1 MQTVLRCHMEAFAAI
16 GGVPNEIL
24 YDRMKTAVIGEAGGS
39 IVYNRALVDFARHYG
54 YQPKACRPYRAKT
67 KGKVERPYRYI
78 REDFF
83 LARSFRNLDDLNAQ
97 LGYWLDSVANPRVPA
112 VSDLLREIRPAPLPT
127 FEVRFE
133 TPAGGWF
140 TAAQK
145 AELWER
151 WKNGQSAA
159 AISRALERKNKTG
172 VERIVVLHGGIGPA
186 PRRRALAAL
195 RFEEREEI
203 SRGIAVGR
211 SIRQIAQ
218 GLGRAPSTVSRE
230 IRRNGGSQAYR
241 ANRADRRARE
251 RALRPKPCRLAL
263 YSALRWRVAQKL
275 ALQWSP
281 QQISGWLKQEF
292 PTHQDMQISHEAI
305 YRSLFIQTRGVLKK
319 ELAAQL
325 RTARRMRHP
334 KSHNAKSGQGH
345 ILDMV
350 SIRERPAEIEDRAV
364 PGHWE
369 GDLLT
374 GANDTHIATLVERN
388 TRFTMLIKIPRK
400 DTTTVVAALAK
411 HISQLP
417 EELRRSL
424 TWDQG
429 KEMHAHKR
437 FTVATNVQVYFC
449 DPRSPWQRGSNENTN
464 GLLRQYLPRG
474 TDFSRISQSYLN
486 AIALR
491 LNQRPRKT
499 LGFQT
504 PADRL
509 QAVLH

>member
-1 MQTVLRCHMEAFAAI
+1 MVTSRI
-16 GGVPNEIL
+16 
-24 YDRMKTAVIGEAGGS
+24 
-39 IVYNRALVDFARHYG
+39 
-54 YQPKACRPYRAKT
+54 
-67 KGKVERPYRYI
+67 
-78 REDFF
+78 
-83 LARSFRNLDDLNAQ
+83 
-97 LGYWLDSVANPRVPA
+97 
-112 VSDLLREIRPAPLPT
+112 
-127 FEVRFE
+127 
-133 TPAGGWF
+133 WF

-145 AELWER
+145 VELWER

-172 VERIVVLHGGIGPA
+172 VERIVVCHGGRGA
-186 PRRRALAAL
+186 GAA
-195 RFEEREEI
+195 
-203 SRGIAVGR
+203 
-211 SIRQIAQ
+211 
-218 GLGRAPSTVSRE
+218 
-230 IRRNGGSQAYR
+230 
-241 ANRADRRARE
+241 
-251 RALRPKPCRLAL
+251 
-263 YSALRWRVAQKL
+263 
-275 ALQWSP
+275 
-281 QQISGWLKQEF
+281 
-292 PTHQDMQISHEAI
+292 
-305 YRSLFIQTRGVLKK
+305 
-319 ELAAQL
+319 
-325 RTARRMRHP
+325 
-334 KSHNAKSGQGH
+334 
-345 ILDMV
+345 
-350 SIRERPAEIEDRAV
+350 

-388 TRFTMLIKIPRK
+388 TRFTMLVKIPRK

-411 HISQLP
+411 HIGKLP

-464 GLLRQYLPRG
+464 GLLRQYFPRG
-474 TDFSRISQSYLN
+474 TNFSRVSQSYLN

-499 LGFQT
+499 LGFET

>member
-1 MQTVLRCHMEAFAAI
+1 MGLH
-16 GGVPNEIL
+16 
-24 YDRMKTAVIGEAGGS
+24 
-39 IVYNRALVDFARHYG
+39 AR
-54 YQPKACRPYRAKT
+54 
-67 KGKVERPYRYI
+67 I
-78 REDFF
+78 
-83 LARSFRNLDDLNAQ
+83 
-97 LGYWLDSVANPRVPA
+97 
-112 VSDLLREIRPAPLPT
+112 
-127 FEVRFE
+127 
-133 TPAGGWF
+133 WF

-159 AISRALERKNKTG
+159 AISRALERRNKTG
-172 VERIVVLHGGIGPA
+172 VERIVVLHGGIAPA

-195 RFEEREEI
+195 RLEEREEI
-203 SRGIAVGR
+203 SRGIAASW
-211 SIRQIAQ
+211 SIRRIAQ

-230 IRRNGGSQAYR
+230 IRRNGGLLGYR
-241 ANRADRRARE
+241 ANQADRRTWE

-263 YSALRWRVAQKL
+263 HRELRWCVAQKL

-281 QQISGWLKQEF
+281 EQISGWLKQEF
-292 PTHQDMQISHEAI
+292 PTDQDMQISHEVI

-319 ELAAQL
+319 ELAAHL
-325 RTARRMRHP
+325 RTARRMRRP
-334 KSHNAKSGQGH
+334 KSHNTKSGQGH
-345 ILDMV
+345 IVDMV
-350 SIRERPAEIEDRAV
+350 SIRERPAEVEDRAV

-388 TRFTMLIKIPRK
+388 TRFTMLVRIPRK
-400 DTTTVVAALAK
+400 DTTTVVAMLAK
-411 HISQLP
+411 HIRKLP
-417 EELRRSL
+417 KELRRSL

-437 FTVATNVQVYFC
+437 FTVATDVQVYFC
-449 DPRSPWQRGSNENTN
+449 EPRSPWQRGSNENTN
-464 GLLRQYLPRG
+464 GLLRQYFPRG

-499 LGFQT
+499 LGFET
-504 PADRL
+504 PADRI

>member
-1 MQTVLRCHMEAFAAI
+1 MGRCAMGLH
-16 GGVPNEIL
+16 
-24 YDRMKTAVIGEAGGS
+24 
-39 IVYNRALVDFARHYG
+39 ARI
-54 YQPKACRPYRAKT
+54 C
-67 KGKVERPYRYI
+67 
-78 REDFF
+78 
-83 LARSFRNLDDLNAQ
+83 
-97 LGYWLDSVANPRVPA
+97 
-112 VSDLLREIRPAPLPT
+112 
-127 FEVRFE
+127 
-133 TPAGGWF
+133 F

-159 AISRALERKNKTG
+159 AISRALERRNKTG
-172 VERIVVLHGGIGPA
+172 REGIVVPHGGIAPA

-195 RFEEREEI
+195 RLEEREEI
-203 SRGIAVGR
+203 SRGIAASR

-230 IRRNGGSQAYR
+230 IRRNGGRQGYR
-241 ANRADRRARE
+241 ANQADRRTWERE
-251 RALRPKPCRLAL
+251 LRPKPCRLAL
-263 YSALRWRVAQKL
+263 HRELRWRVAQKL

-281 QQISGWLKQEF
+281 EQVSGWLKQEF
-292 PTHQDMQISHEAI
+292 PTDQDMQISHEAI

-319 ELAAQL
+319 ELAAHL
-325 RTARRMRHP
+325 RTARRMRRP
-334 KSHNAKSGQGH
+334 KSHNTKSGQGH
-345 ILDMV
+345 IVDMV
-350 SIRERPAEIEDRAV
+350 SIRERPAEVEDRAV

-388 TRFTMLIKIPRK
+388 TRFTMLAKIPRK
-400 DTTTVVAALAK
+400 DSTTVVAALAK
-411 HISQLP
+411 HISKLP

-429 KEMHAHKR
+429 KEMHAHR
-437 FTVATNVQVYFC
+437 SFTIATNVQVYFC
-449 DPRSPWQRGSNENTN
+449 EPRSPWQRGSNENTN
-464 GLLRQYLPRG
+464 GLLRQYFPRG

-491 LNQRPRKT
+491 LNQPPGRTWATKP
-499 LGFQT
+499 

-509 QAVLH
+509 QAVLR

>member
-1 MQTVLRCHMEAFAAI
+1 MVH
-16 GGVPNEIL
+16 
-24 YDRMKTAVIGEAGGS
+24 
-39 IVYNRALVDFARHYG
+39 
-54 YQPKACRPYRAKT
+54 
-67 KGKVERPYRYI
+67 
-78 REDFF
+78 
-83 LARSFRNLDDLNAQ
+83 
-97 LGYWLDSVANPRVPA
+97 
-112 VSDLLREIRPAPLPT
+112 
-127 FEVRFE
+127 
-133 TPAGGWF
+133 

-172 VERIVVLHGGIGPA
+172 VERIVVLDGGIVPA
-186 PRRRALAAL
+186 PRRRASAAL
-195 RFEEREEI
+195 RLEEREEI

-211 SIRQIAQ
+211 SIRQVAQ

-230 IRRNGGSQAYR
+230 IRRDGGSQAYR
-241 ANRADRRARE
+241 ANRADRRAWE

-263 YSALRWRVAQKL
+263 YRELRWRVAQKL

-292 PTHQDMQISHEAI
+292 PAHQDMQISHEAI

-319 ELAAQL
+319 QSRRRSCVL
-325 RTARRMRHP
+325 RGGCVAPRATTRR
-334 KSHNAKSGQGH
+334 AGQGH

-388 TRFTMLIKIPRK
+388 TRFTMLVKIPRK

-411 HISQLP
+411 HIGKLP

-424 TWDQG
+424 HPGIKAKRCMPQ
-429 KEMHAHKR
+429 KR
-437 FTVATNVQVYFC
+437 FTVATDVQVYFVIRAV
-449 DPRSPWQRGSNENTN
+449 PGSAAQTRTPMACCVSTSREEPTSRAS
-464 GLLRQYLPRG
+464 LRV
-474 TDFSRISQSYLN
+474 I
-486 AIALR
+486 
-491 LNQRPRKT
+491 
-499 LGFQT
+499 
-504 PADRL
+504 
-509 QAVLH
+509 